1 MKHHV
6 VYLLFD
12 NSFTE
17 NFLKWYTIYYCFFMN
32 YIILF
37 YEEQREKNYF
47 NIDQLLCLLYSII
60 RSTYFLFNFLRNN
73 CFIVIIIDIDIIL
86 PSNMLHLMHEL
97 PKLIK
102 IPKQSKDKKKNNP
115 LTLMTLWTIIEKCK
129 YDFPWL
135 LKTVIYLKC

>member
-102 IPKQSKDKKKNNP
+102 IPKQSKDKKK
-115 LTLMTLWTIIEKCK
+115 
-129 YDFPWL
+129 
-135 LKTVIYLKC
+135 